1 MKQSVLRFAAQ
12 LWAMLA
18 VLLLFVAAALP
29 ADAVQASVSVAVA
42 CALLYVMRLIALRK
56 RFNLA
61 GEKSP
66 SAPPYV
72 RDCGGTDAKG
82 M

>member
-29 ADAVQASVSVAVA
+29 AHADDATW
-42 CALLYVMRLIALRK
+42 MR
-56 RFNLA
+56 
-61 GEKSP
+61 SP
-66 SAPPYV
+66 TIP
-72 RDCGGTDAKG
+72 
-82 M
+82 

>member
-29 ADAVQASVSVAVA
+29 AHP
-42 CALLYVMRLIALRK
+42 LYRNSGHPRRWLR
-56 RFNLA
+56 RYHL
-61 GEKSP
+61 
-66 SAPPYV
+66 
-72 RDCGGTDAKG
+72 
-82 M
+82 